1 MQVARESILSL
12 RSPHKDMKTRLCACL
27 CKFDELT
34 LICTGTFQ
42 ICDAN
47 VVSIP

>member
-1 MQVARESILSL
+1 MQVARESILSIV
-12 RSPHKDMKTRLCACL
+12 KDMKTRLCACV